1 MLYISTFSLRFTI
14 KSYSC
19 RITTFSFSHF
29 LGKTCGSAV
38 EAKTSAPRARCEALK
53 FREFYASER
62 SSLSTLKRK
71 SRLF

>member
-29 LGKTCGSAV
+29 LGKTYGSMRSFSYLY
-38 EAKTSAPRARCEALK
+38 TRNN
-53 FREFYASER
+53 
-62 SSLSTLKRK
+62 SSLW
-71 SRLF
+71 